1 MQLLN
6 HQRFSSGCA
15 SQIPLL
21 TKFALNISI
30 QYIHDQWHLTFSILL
45 DHRTENRNLKLALIS
60 CASKMVIK
68 MHHSYLLFTDVCSW
82 TQPRGNINACI
93 TTYAGRLLWPL
104 TGLSKMLHRVCIWGK
119 YLEATEAESEHSS
132 STQWSLETYTV
143 DHGWTGY
150 FWPAKYD
157 WGPLL

>member
-1 MQLLN
+1 
-6 HQRFSSGCA
+6 
-15 SQIPLL
+15 
-21 TKFALNISI
+21 
-30 QYIHDQWHLTFSILL
+30 
-45 DHRTENRNLKLALIS
+45 
-60 CASKMVIK
+60 MVIK

-93 TTYAGRLLWPL
+93 TTYVGSLLWPL

-119 YLEATEAESEHSS
+119 YLEASEAEAEHSS
-132 STQWSLETYTV
+132 STQWSLETSPA

-157 WGPLL
+157 LGTSTLGTKAFTISPLLKAVLELTILRRGSQNSSVPQIPLTLLVFWSSQEN